1 MATATSPKTENR
13 DPLANARKQLAHIAE
28 IINLDPGMHSRLSYP
43 DRVVMT
49 NSPVRMDD
57 GSIRMFQGFR
67 IQHNNA
73 LGPYKGGLR
82 FHPQV
87 NIDEVTT
94 LAMLMSWKC
103 SLAGLPYG
111 GAKGGITVDP
121 RQISLG
127 ELERLTR
134 RFASDMVNVFDPK
147 KDIPAPDVNTTS
159 REMAWIMDTWS
170 VNHGYA
176 APGVVTGKPICI
188 GGSLGRNEATARGAV
203 ITLMETLKFMG
214 RELKNEKILIQGF
227 GNLGS
232 IAAELLNDLGA
243 TVVGVNDVDG
253 CIYNEK
259 GLNIPE
265 VLKFAKAKGTVS
277 GYPEANPVSHE
288 DFVTMPCT
296 VLIPA
301 ALENAIHDGNV
312 DKIKAEIIIEGANA
326 PITASAEET
335 LLKRGVTVVPDILAN
350 SGGVIVSYF
359 EWVQG
364 MSELFWTEKEVND
377 KLTQLMVRNFGSVSN
392 VVKEK
397 KLSFRMAAYA
407 LAVGRVAE
415 ALKTRGIYP

>member
-1 MATATSPKTENR
+1 
-13 DPLANARKQLAHIAE
+13 
-28 IINLDPGMHSRLSYP
+28 
-43 DRVVMT
+43 
-49 NSPVRMDD
+49 
-57 GSIRMFQGFR
+57 
-67 IQHNNA
+67 
-73 LGPYKGGLR
+73 
-82 FHPQV
+82 
-87 NIDEVTT
+87 
-94 LAMLMSWKC
+94 
-103 SLAGLPYG
+103 
-111 GAKGGITVDP
+111 P

-203 ITLMETLKFMG
+203 ITLLETLKFMG

-232 IAAELLNDLGA
+232 IAAELLNELGA

-259 GLNIPE
+259 GLNVPE

-296 VLIPA
+296 VFIPA
-301 ALENAIHDGNV
+301 ALENSIHDGNV
-312 DKIKAEIIIEGANA
+312 DKVKAEIIIEGANA

-364 MSELFWTEKEVND
+364 MSELFWTEKEVNE
-377 KLTQLMVRNFGSVSN
+377 KLTQLMVRNFGSVAN

-415 ALKTRGIYP
+415 ALSTRGIYP